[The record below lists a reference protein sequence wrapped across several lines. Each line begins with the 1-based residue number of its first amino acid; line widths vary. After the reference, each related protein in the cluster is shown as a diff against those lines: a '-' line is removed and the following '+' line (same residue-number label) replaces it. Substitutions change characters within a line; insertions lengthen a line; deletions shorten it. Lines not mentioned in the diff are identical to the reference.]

1 MTTLS
6 DLDGLG
12 AYQQGVQDALADLE
26 AQRSL
31 PRIWAKDH
39 TVWRPDPKEI
49 ANRLGW
55 LDVAQR
61 MQAEI
66 PRLEALRDALLD
78 EGYTHVLL
86 LGMGGSSLSPEVFS
100 KVFGGQGR
108 GLSLKVLDS
117 TDPGAVLACMQALP
131 LRHTVLI
138 VATKSGGTVETFSFF
153 RFFYNHMLQ
162 LVDGEV
168 GDHFIAITDPGSTL
182 ALLAEEYGFRECFLN
197 DPTIGGRSSAL
208 SFFGLVPAALVGV
221 DLSRLLARA
230 GAMMESCGP
239 LIPAAE
245 NPAACL
251 GAVMGELAKTGR
263 DKLTLVTSPAIGSF
277 GDWVEQ
283 LVAESTG
290 KEGKGILPVV
300 GEPVGAPECYGSDRL
315 FVHLAL
321 AEDAS
326 QKAALD
332 ALVQAGHPVVALSL
346 ADRYDLGGQF
356 FLWELA
362 TAVAGARLGIQPF
375 DQPNVEA
382 AKRVAR
388 EMVAA
393 YERQG
398 VLPEVETAPLTG
410 AALTAFLAQG
420 KPGDYVAIQAYVT
433 PTPEADAALRTLR
446 LHIWERTRLAT
457 TVGYGPRFLH
467 STGQLHKG
475 DGGNGLFIQLTS
487 EAVQDL
493 PIPDAAGDSASSIS
507 FGVLKAAQ
515 SLGDRQALLDAGR
528 RVIRFNV
535 GTDAVAGIRSLT
547 AF

>member
-1 MTTLS
+1 M
-6 DLDGLG
+6 
-12 AYQQGVQDALADLE
+12 
-26 AQRSL
+26 
-31 PRIWAKDH
+31 
-39 TVWRPDPKEI
+39 
-49 ANRLGW
+49 
-55 LDVAQR
+55 
-61 MQAEI
+61 
-66 PRLEALRDALLD
+66 
-78 EGYTHVLL
+78 
-86 LGMGGSSLSPEVFS
+86 
-100 KVFGGQGR
+100 
-108 GLSLKVLDS
+108 SLKVLDS

-221 DLSRLLARA
+221 DHVTAA
-230 GAMMESCGP
+230 GTGGRDDGELRP
-239 LIPAAE
+239 VDPAAV

-251 GAVMGELAKTGR
+251 GAVMGELAMTGR
-263 DKLTLVTSPAIGSF
+263 DKLTLVTSRRSGASGIGWSS
-277 GDWVEQ
+277 WSPRAPE
-283 LVAESTG
+283 
-290 KEGKGILPVV
+290 KGQGHLPVV

-446 LHIWERTRLAT
+446 LHIWERTRLAND
-457 TVGYGPRFLH
+457 GGLRPALPALH
-467 STGQLHKG
+467 GQLHKG
-475 DGGNGLFIQLTS
+475 DGGTGC
-487 EAVQDL
+487 
-493 PIPDAAGDSASSIS
+493 S
-507 FGVLKAAQ
+507 F
-515 SLGDRQALLDAGR
+515 S
-528 RVIRFNV
+528 
-535 GTDAVAGIRSLT
+535 
-547 AF
+547 